1 MQSAFADV
9 TALGLPGRVI
19 DGVGVELQAM
29 EISALEHLAW
39 AVREQRVTDGYRRL
53 LQAIMDDSWVS
64 NDD

>member
-9 TALGLPGRVI
+9 TALELPSRVI
-19 DGVGVELQAM
+19 DGVGLELQ
-29 EISALEHLAW
+29 ALEHLAW